1 MNDKNA
7 EYAAMGN
14 EELEKL
20 RKFFKKEEEE
30 WNLNTDW
37 AKFREEIRNMKPLG
51 AGDEDNQE
59 EN

>member
-20 RKFFKKEEEE
+20 REFFKREKEEG
-30 WNLNTDW
+30 NLNTDW
-37 AKFREEIRNMKPLG
+37 AKFRDEIRSMKPRG
-51 AGDEDNQE
+51 AEDED
-59 EN
+59 